1 MTENTVSIDNNQ
13 LTITENTA
21 STDGNQLTFTVPTNI
36 TPDNYIL
43 YVENS
48 NGRSN
53 IVPFTI
59 LPKVSISSITPDH
72 GPIGTTVT
80 IQGEGFSD
88 DDHANNTFVK
98 FGTVTIDGISSHHGT
113 TLTFTVPQELVGPCD
128 GTVCT
133 RTTTVPGSY
142 NIQAQNASGNNS
154 NVVPFTVISTPTTP
168 PPQAH
173 ISVGGS
179 NNATA
184 KVGDK
189 VTYAWSA
196 MDATSATSTYT
207 ASPSRCGAGGAW
219 LANTTS
225 GSLTSD
231 PLPASYAGCT
241 FTIKYKSKNTA
252 GTTAEDTLVLTIQ

>member
-1 MTENTVSIDNNQ
+1 MSQGAYKNLIEFG
-13 LTITENTA
+13 
-21 STDGNQLTFTVPTNI
+21 STQ
-36 TPDNYIL
+36 L
-43 YVENS
+43 YVD
-48 NGRSN
+48 RSR
-53 IVPFTI
+53 
-59 LPKVSISSITPDH
+59 
-72 GPIGTTVT
+72 
-80 IQGEGFSD
+80 
-88 DDHANNTFVK
+88 
-98 FGTVTIDGISSHHGT
+98 DGS
-113 TLTFTVPQELVGPCD
+113 TLTFTIPEHLGSCD
-128 GTVCT
+128 GTNCPLIN
-133 RTTTVPGSY
+133 TTPRVY
-142 NIQAQNASGNNS
+142 NIFVRNGEGLSSDAI
-154 NVVPFTVISTPTTP
+154 PFTVTSTTTIPTTTPPVPTTTTPTTP
-168 PPQAH
+168 SVPTTPTPTPTTPSPQAH

-184 KVGDK
+184 KVGDR